1 MVFPTK
7 KEKRKIQGRGK
18 RLVFTSLQKRAGMKQ
33 SCGFPVGRQ
42 SHAASESL
50 GSFNFL

>member
-18 RLVFTSLQKRAGMKQ
+18 RLVFTSL
-33 SCGFPVGRQ
+33 
-42 SHAASESL
+42 HNTEESRHETEL
-50 GSFNFL
+50 RLPSGKAVTRSQ